1 MKVLSLSPRNTFA
14 LESTTDE
21 VTLLRALAQD
31 DEQAF
36 AEIYQRY
43 WDELHV
49 HACRKLGC
57 SHEAEEVVQDLFVAL
72 WNKRH
77 AAPAIQQ
84 LNAYL
89 FTALK
94 YRVIDCLRAQAVRQ
108 AHAAAPPTH
117 AADYGTEE
125 TVAVADLAAAL
136 AAGLRRLPDHARAVF
151 QLSRLEHRTVP
162 EIAAHLQVSPKTV
175 EYHLAR
181 SLRLLRGCLR
191 EFMASVLLLAL
202 LNA

>member
-1 MKVLSLSPRNTFA
+1 MKVLPFSHDIPA
-14 LESTTDE
+14 ASTAACDDAA
-21 VTLLRALAQD
+21 LLRALAGD

-36 AEIYQRY
+36 AEIYERY
-43 WDELHV
+43 WDDLHA

-57 SHEAEEVVQDLFVAL
+57 PHEAEEVVQDLFVAL
-72 WNKRH
+72 WNKRRR
-77 AAPAIQQ
+77 AADIEQ

-94 YRVIDCLRAQAVRQ
+94 YRVIDCIRAQAVRQ
-108 AHAAAPPTH
+108 AHAAAPPAPTV
-117 AADYGTEE
+117 DRGTEE

-136 AAGLRRLPDHARAVF
+136 AASLRRLPGHAREVF
-151 QLSRLEHRTVP
+151 RLSRLEHRTVP

-191 EFMASVLLLAL
+191 EFLASALLLVM
-202 LNA
+202 LNT

>member
-1 MKVLSLSPRNTFA
+1 MKVVSLSTRHSVAPVATSEEA
-14 LESTTDE
+14 A
-21 VTLLRALAQD
+21 LLRALARD

-43 WDELHV
+43 WDELHA
-49 HACRKLGC
+49 HACRKLDC
-57 SHEAEEVVQDLFVAL
+57 PHEAEEVVQDLFVAL

-77 AAPAIQQ
+77 SAPLIQQ

-117 AADYGTEE
+117 AADCGTEE

-136 AAGLRRLPDHARAVF
+136 AASLRRMPNHARAVF

-162 EIAAHLQVSPKTV
+162 EIAAHLHVSPKTV

-191 EFMASVLLLAL
+191 EFMVSVLLLAM